1 MGIQDKIFD
10 VEAALEAHGDTAA
23 LEDFRALMSRFYQME
38 EQVAQQVNELRRI
51 KSAFSVIG
59 RLLK

>member
-10 VEAALEAHGDTAA
+10 VEAALEAHGDASA
-23 LEDFRALMSRFYQME
+23 LEDFRARVSRFYDME
-38 EQVAQQVNELRRI
+38 EVLGRQREELAQIQN
-51 KSAFSVIG
+51 AFKVFG